1 MFGLEL
7 CSSPVNQDAQS
18 RLTPNPNVLIEL
30 GYAVKALGAQ
40 KIILVMNSAFASPE
54 QLPFDLRMRRVITY
68 CMPRESEERATER
81 KKLEAVLTEALRT
94 ILAGLEVQTIGE
106 VIQPQS
112 IGEQAR
118 VAVENCQ
125 SNQAFLVSRF
135 INWLIDEL
143 EKLAPDFSGA
153 GVPDELLIQAIEQT
167 KELVLEFARL
177 SDVIAKMDNFQAAQA
192 LYKGFEVI
200 VERYNPPRDFSSS
213 IRQVKLDYYKF
224 IGHELFVT
232 LFSFLIKKNCWELIA
247 ELLEEDIYVENYWI
261 GSYSFEP
268 SVVSFTYVSQSA
280 RSWEHKSSTHAN
292 LLNERHT
299 EGELAQVVPMQQF
312 MDADCFLFLRAEFL
326 EAEASRWINAWKP
339 WSTLNMEQAPR
350 YLLEATRAKYAQKLL
365 RPLGVD
371 NIVNLRASIAK
382 GAARLRQIHGSLYP
396 FHPFGSFNPETIG
409 RQ

>member
-1 MFGLEL
+1 
-7 CSSPVNQDAQS
+7 
-18 RLTPNPNVLIEL
+18 
-30 GYAVKALGAQ
+30 
-40 KIILVMNSAFASPE
+40 
-54 QLPFDLRMRRVITY
+54 
-68 CMPRESEERATER
+68 MPRESEERATER